1 MSLVAAWRSMI
12 ESWQRSLL
20 SALGVMVATIAIL
33 LLISIGIGVRA
44 DFTEQV
50 EDLGVNVLV
59 AVPGRVNLQMGFNP
73 NLAGMSW
80 FEEQDR
86 ERLQQVPGV
95 KRVAMFSFVGGGI
108 AAGEEEAYP
117 LLIAATPEWFEMH
130 DANLDKGRLYTDSD
144 RDVVILG
151 EVAKNSL
158 FGEESAIGQ
167 TVLINDKEYE
177 VIGVTESQEQSQSM
191 FSMTSLQNVAYIP
204 FHALKADQPSLQI
217 HRFMIQSDPA
227 ADPDQLVPA
236 LEAKLG
242 ERLSEQQ
249 YSVLTQEDL
258 LGMISS
264 FMAVLST
271 LVIGLT
277 AIALFVGA
285 LGIFAIMMMSVN
297 ERKREIGVR
306 RAVGA
311 KQRDIFLLV
320 LWEAVFIGALGV
332 LIGSVISVTVAAI
345 LRATTVI
352 DPIMTPAAVLLAA
365 GVGVGFSAVAGLLPA
380 MRAARQDPAVSLRN
394 E

>member
-1 MSLVAAWRSMI
+1 MV

-20 SALGVMVATIAIL
+20 SALGVMVATVAIL

-80 FEEQDR
+80 FEESDR
-86 ERLQQVPGV
+86 DRLLEVPGV
-95 KRVAMFSFVGGGI
+95 KQVAMFSFVGGGI
-108 AAGEEEAYP
+108 AAGDEEAYP

-130 DANLDKGRLYTDSD
+130 DANLEKGRLYTDSD
-144 RDVVILG
+144 QNVVILG
-151 EVAKNSL
+151 EVAKESL
-158 FGEESAIGQ
+158 FGKESAIGKK
-167 TVLINDKEYE
+167 VLINDVEYE
-177 VIGVTESQEQSQSM
+177 VVGVTESREQTQSM

-204 FHALKADQPSLQI
+204 FRTLKAAEPSLQI
-217 HRFMIQSDPA
+217 HRFMIQCDPA
-227 ADPDQLVPA
+227 AEPDQLVSA

-242 ERLSEQQ
+242 ERLSAQQ
-249 YSVLTQEDL
+249 YSVLTQKDL

-311 KQRDIFLLV
+311 KQKDIFQLV
-320 LWEAVFIGALGV
+320 LWEAVLIGVLGV

-352 DPIMTPAAVLLAA
+352 DPIMTPLAVLLATS
-365 GVGVGFSAVAGLLPA
+365 VGIGFSALAGLLPA